1 MKFPKIMV
9 TTKFTH
15 FDHASSDHSSS
26 QSHHDSFYL
35 LNLTPKPVFED
46 VGANAPVGLN
56 AIRAKISGS
65 YGHIG
70 LAL

>member
-15 FDHASSDHSSS
+15 FDHARSDHSSS
-26 QSHHDSFYL
+26 QSYHDSFYL

-46 VGANAPVGLN
+46 VGANAPVSLN
-56 AIRAKISGS
+56 AIRAKISGP

>member
-1 MKFPKIMV
+1 MKFPKIKV

-15 FDHASSDHSSS
+15 FDHSSS

-35 LNLTPKPVFED
+35 LNLTPKPVLED

-56 AIRAKISGS
+56 AIRAKF
-65 YGHIG
+65 
-70 LAL
+70 LALMAT